1 MRSETNE
8 VRRHTSSPGYPAGE
22 AMSGGIL
29 IVAEEDNIRD
39 ILTDHLTM
47 IGFEVVTAANGVAG
61 MEVLRQSQ
69 INGIL
74 LDIEMP
80 AMDSLTMLRQLQ
92 LQHAHIP
99 VIIMS
104 TAENKKMLETGLKT
118 GAKDYIL
125 KPFNLELLTDKC
137 QRLFA

>member
-8 VRRHTSSPGYPAGE
+8 VRRHTSSPGCPAGE
-22 AMSGGIL
+22 AMSGRIL
-29 IVAEEDNIRD
+29 IVADEDDIRD

-74 LDIEMP
+74 LDIEMS
-80 AMDSLTMLRQLQ
+80 AMNGLAMVQQLQ
-92 LQHAHIP
+92 LQHAHTP
-99 VIIMS
+99 VIMIS
-104 TAENKKMLETGLKT
+104 TTENKQKLEMGLKA
-118 GAKDYIL
+118 GAIDYIL
-125 KPFNLELLTDKC
+125 KPLNLELLTYKC
-137 QRLFA
+137 QRLFV

>member
-8 VRRHTSSPGYPAGE
+8 VRKHTSSPGCPTGE
-22 AMSGGIL
+22 AMSGRIL
-29 IVAEEDNIRD
+29 IVADEDDIRD

-61 MEVLRQSQ
+61 VEVLRQSQ

-74 LDIEMP
+74 LDIEMS
-80 AMDSLTMLRQLQ
+80 AMNGLTMVQQLQ

-99 VIIMS
+99 VIMIS
-104 TAENKKMLETGLKT
+104 TTENKQKLEMGLKA
-118 GAKDYIL
+118 GAIDYIL
-125 KPFNLELLTDKC
+125 KPLNLELLTYKC
-137 QRLFA
+137 QRLFV

>member
-8 VRRHTSSPGYPAGE
+8 VRRHTSSPGCPAGE
-22 AMSGGIL
+22 AMLGRIL
-29 IVAEEDNIRD
+29 IVADEDDIRD

-47 IGFEVVTAANGVAG
+47 VGFEVVTAANGVAG
-61 MEVLRQSQ
+61 MEILRQSQ

-80 AMDSLTMLRQLQ
+80 AMNGLTMLQQLQ

-99 VIIMS
+99 VIMIS
-104 TAENKKMLETGLKT
+104 TAQNNQKLETGLKT
-118 GAKDYIL
+118 GAIDYIL
-125 KPFNLELLTDKC
+125 KPFNLELLTHKC
-137 QRLFA
+137 QRLFG